1 MLIHG
6 LHFKNIK
13 GDIFGGVVAAVIAVP
28 LALAF
33 GVASGA
39 GAEAGLYGAIFVGI
53 FAALFGGTPAQA
65 SGPTG
70 PMTVVFAGLLV
81 EMASNPQLIFTTV
94 VLGGVGLVVLGILG
108 IGRYISLMPYPVIS
122 GFMSGIGAIIII
134 LQVGPLFGHA
144 AKPGGVIPN
153 IIGIA
158 EFVTHPIVSAVI
170 LAVIALIIMYLTP
183 KVVAQIVP
191 PPLLAL
197 LVCTP
202 AAIWFFPDAPV
213 IGSIPS
219 NFPPFLFPTMEIE
232 FLPLVIEGACVLAL
246 LGAIDS
252 LLTSLVC
259 DNMTRTQ
266 HDSNRELI
274 GQGIGNMVA
283 GFFGGLPGAG
293 ATLRSVAN
301 IRSGGRTPISGALM
315 GLVLLA
321 TLLWLGPLAERIP
334 LAVLAGI
341 LLKVG
346 ADIIDWRFLRHIW
359 DAPRA
364 DVGIMVVVFLITVVV
379 DLITAVGVGV
389 VLASLLFVK
398 EMADLQLANMNV
410 ITDVHEESPL
420 TPEEAAVMESNVGKI
435 VLIHVDGPMSFGSA
449 KNMVRRLET
458 APEFRNFISC
468 VLDLSDV
475 PVIDGTAALA
485 IDDMLR
491 IIRAHKQHLF
501 FVGMQPHVTEALEG
515 FGVLAHIR
523 PGHRYA
529 ERLDALKHAAQA
541 AGSPHPDMLTFLKRR
556 KLKA

>member
-1 MLIHG
+1 MPMLIHG
-6 LHFKNIK
+6 LHLNNIK

-39 GAEAGLYGAIFVGI
+39 GAEAGLYGAIFVGF

-81 EMASNPQLIFTTV
+81 EMSSHPQLIFTTV
-94 VLGGVGLVVLGILG
+94 VLGGVGLIVLGFLG

-134 LQVGPLFGHA
+134 LQIGPLLGHA
-144 AKPGGVIPN
+144 AKAGGVIPN
-153 IIGIA
+153 VMGIA
-158 EFVTHPIVSAVI
+158 EFVTQPLMHAVI
-170 LAVIALIIMYLTP
+170 LAGIALIVMYLTP
-183 KVVAQIVP
+183 QPIGRIVP

-202 AAIWFFPDAPV
+202 AASWFFPEAPV
-213 IGSIPS
+213 IGAVPS
-219 NFPPFLFPTMEIE
+219 GFPPFLFPMMELE
-232 FLPLVIEGACVLAL
+232 FLPIVIKGACVLAL

-274 GQGIGNMVA
+274 GQGIGNIVA

-293 ATLRSVAN
+293 ATMRSVAN

-321 TLLWLGPLAERIP
+321 TLFWLGPLAEKIP

-346 ADIIDWRFLRHIW
+346 VDIIDWRFLRHVW
-359 DAPRA
+359 EAPRA
-364 DVGIMVVVFLITVVV
+364 DVGIMVVVFLMTVAV
-379 DLITAVGVGV
+379 DLVTAVATGV

-398 EMADLQLANMNV
+398 EMADLQLANMKV
-410 ITDVHEESPL
+410 ITEVHEESPL
-420 TPEEAAVMESNVGKI
+420 TPEEASVMERNAGKI

-458 APEFRNFISC
+458 ISGLPTFISC

-491 IIRAHKQHLF
+491 IVRAHKQHLF
-501 FVGMQPHVTEALEG
+501 FVGMQPHVTEAFEG
-515 FGVLAHIR
+515 FGVLGHIP

-529 ERLDALKHAAQA
+529 ERLDALRHAAEA
-541 AGSPHPDMLTFLKRR
+541 AGSTHPEDIALSPDEK
-556 KLKA
+556 